1 MVTGIA
7 IGIDDSLVS
16 FANDLFGLSLS
27 TSGQDSEDR
36 HPWCGIYPE
45 PLLFLAFGLDR
56 LINLIDQLLMNI
68 LLRCPDRL
76 LQRL

>member
-16 FANDLFGLSLS
+16 FANDLLGLSLS

-36 HPWCGIYPE
+36 YLRRGIDPE
-45 PLLFLAFGLDR
+45 PLLFLTFGPDR
-56 LINLIDQLLMNI
+56 LINLIDRLPMNI
-68 LLRCPDRL
+68 LPRCPDWL